1 MNVDADLHIHSR
13 YSKAVSKLMTIP
25 MLAENAKFKG
35 LHIVGTG
42 DILNPQWEEELL
54 KYTRKV
60 EEGTYERR
68 GIRFL
73 LTAEVEDA
81 KRVHHVL
88 IFPSIDAVREMRERL
103 KRYSSDIES
112 EGRPHLSL
120 TGAEI
125 ADLANELDVLIGPAH
140 CVPPD
145 TLLFLKDDIKKINQ
159 VKEGDKV
166 LTHKGRFKGITKI
179 YKRRHVGNILKI
191 KVRYLPEPIV
201 LTEEHPV
208 YAIRTHSA
216 CHGVHGICKPT
227 CKRQFSMQ
235 KRGRRCRKY
244 YESYKPEWI
253 MAKDLKVGDVIIFPV
268 VKDIVDIE
276 KISLRQFIDSVAS
289 NHWKKEIPD
298 EIEVS
303 KEFCRL
309 VGYFLA
315 EGSCFRDGITFSLSE
330 DEEEIIEDITMLVEK
345 IFGIKPSIRDDSRGK
360 GYELKIYSRVLRNFF
375 GEMFYI
381 KDKEKR
387 AWNKKLPQEFLYLPP
402 EKQLEIFLGW
412 WKGDRGVT
420 TSRILMNQLNIVAM
434 RNGFILTFSRH
445 RVRSAKIGKRK
456 AKVTHDRWQARIST
470 FNKKIE
476 KELREHGIKEIPK
489 GEIRYGWWDGTYFYL
504 PIIRI
509 EREAY
514 DGFVYNLE
522 VEGDSS
528 YVTESGTLHNCFTP
542 WTALYKEYDSLK
554 ECYGSAKIH
563 FLELGLSAD
572 SRMADM
578 IKAHHNL
585 TYLSNS
591 DAHSPHPHR
600 LGREFNRFEIQEA
613 TFEEVKKAILKRSG
627 RKAILNAGL
636 DPRLGKYHLTAC
648 TRCYTR
654 YKLEDAQ
661 RLGWRCERCGGI
673 IKKGVHDRIL
683 ELADAN
689 EKPKDRPPYLH
700 LAPLAEIISMVIGK
714 GVETKSVKAI
724 WERLLREFG
733 SEINV
738 LVDAPIEGIA
748 KIIGEDIAKAIWA
761 FRNEKLIVIPGGGG
775 KYGEIR
781 LPKEIKKAKLEDL
794 ESIEVESKEVYYK
807 PKQSSILSFL
817 KEGRS

>member
-125 ADLANELDVLIGPAH
+125 ADLANELDILIGPAH
-140 CVPPD
+140 
-145 TLLFLKDDIKKINQ
+145 
-159 VKEGDKV
+159 
-166 LTHKGRFKGITKI
+166 
-179 YKRRHVGNILKI
+179 
-191 KVRYLPEPIV
+191 
-201 LTEEHPV
+201 
-208 YAIRTHSA
+208 
-216 CHGVHGICKPT
+216 
-227 CKRQFSMQ
+227 
-235 KRGRRCRKY
+235 
-244 YESYKPEWI
+244 
-253 MAKDLKVGDVIIFPV
+253 
-268 VKDIVDIE
+268 
-276 KISLRQFIDSVAS
+276 
-289 NHWKKEIPD
+289 
-298 EIEVS
+298 
-303 KEFCRL
+303 
-309 VGYFLA
+309 
-315 EGSCFRDGITFSLSE
+315 
-330 DEEEIIEDITMLVEK
+330 
-345 IFGIKPSIRDDSRGK
+345 
-360 GYELKIYSRVLRNFF
+360 
-375 GEMFYI
+375 
-381 KDKEKR
+381 
-387 AWNKKLPQEFLYLPP
+387 
-402 EKQLEIFLGW
+402 
-412 WKGDRGVT
+412 
-420 TSRILMNQLNIVAM
+420 
-434 RNGFILTFSRH
+434 
-445 RVRSAKIGKRK
+445 
-456 AKVTHDRWQARIST
+456 
-470 FNKKIE
+470 
-476 KELREHGIKEIPK
+476 
-489 GEIRYGWWDGTYFYL
+489 
-504 PIIRI
+504 
-509 EREAY
+509 
-514 DGFVYNLE
+514 
-522 VEGDSS
+522 
-528 YVTESGTLHNCFTP
+528 CFTP

-572 SRMADM
+572 SQMADK
-578 IKAHHNL
+578 IKAHHRL

-648 TRCYTR
+648 TRCYTK

-683 ELADAN
+683 ELADTN

-738 LVDAPIEGIA
+738 LVDAPIEAIA